1 MIPSRIGQ
9 IVKFKHPLN
18 ELEKDAK
25 FLIREIFF
33 DVEKPRAIVE
43 FLDNSKLKSTHNY
56 LVQDLEVVIM

>member
-1 MIPSRIGQ
+1 MTPSKIGQ
-9 IVKFKHPLN
+9 IVKFKEPFD
-18 ELEKDAK
+18 ELEKVEK

-56 LVQDLEVVIM
+56 LVEDLEVVS

>member
-1 MIPSRIGQ
+1 MKPTKTGQ

-18 ELEKDAK
+18 ELEKNTK

-43 FLDNSKLKSTHNY
+43 FMDNSKLKSTHNY
-56 LVQDLEVVIM
+56 LVEDLEVV